1 MTNSLST
8 SLSTSLTNT
17 LTARIRN
24 PVFYYVNVLVLVLF
38 SGLVHAG
45 NRENAEGT
53 EPLKAPIKI
62 HYDKQSIKNSAVNN
76 ATSSSTRPSK
86 MSNGL
91 IKIKNI
97 RLQGDTL
104 FPEYG
109 ITTKFLHDRVN
120 QVYSHMNKKL
130 SINDMNRIADTLTL
144 AYREKGLTFNRAYV
158 VPQEITQST
167 LTIHVLK
174 GTLAAVDIYNNSLY
188 SKEQITA
195 PFAKLMGKVLYE
207 PDVKKAV
214 ASLNQKPGLKIF
226 SFFSLGSKQGEARL
240 NVRVTEE
247 TQHQSEV
254 TVDNK
259 GVDQTGVNRAIF
271 SHTINNPFS
280 LSGRLRGTLLT
291 TDKKDNYFG
300 SLTYSAPISQ
310 TNQLSLSVLRSDFA
324 VSGQFTDLGIKGDL
338 SAATLAWSNQP
349 ANNKQTKLSHNR
361 LASISTKQS
370 NVTSDEFSEFFD
382 EKVDYTM
389 LSGTYQLQ
397 WLGSQQPGTRQPSN
411 QHNLSITPSVSA
423 ITASDNASLPSEFWL
438 LASSYVF
445 MAPIWTQAIPLY
457 HPFSI
462 SFKGQY
468 TSDQL
473 PSSEQY
479 ATTGASANRGFEPGI
494 FSADSAYT
502 ASIEQAINWSFNITE
517 QSQRLTL
524 QPFLFFDYS
533 YGELNS
539 DADLSASFQSMGIG
553 LKAIYN
559 KRANAG
565 ITIGHPL
572 DHNVSSQLNI
582 DQKQAVTYAHFS
594 FGF

>member
-1 MTNSLST
+1 MTNLLST
-8 SLSTSLTNT
+8 LLARLLTS
-17 LTARIRN
+17 RIHAYAF
-24 PVFYYVNVLVLVLF
+24 VFVLF
-38 SGLVHAG
+38 SGLTHA
-45 NRENAEGT
+45 ENGRDT
-53 EPLKAPIKI
+53 EETTSKKASIKI
-62 HYDKQSIKNSAVNN
+62 HYDKQSIKNSTTKSAMGR
-76 ATSSSTRPSK
+76 SPSK

-91 IKIKNI
+91 IEIKNI

-104 FPEYG
+104 FPGYG

-120 QVYSHMNKKL
+120 QVYSHMNQKL
-130 SINDMNRIADTLTL
+130 SINDMNKIADTLTL

-174 GTLAAVDIYNNSLY
+174 GTLSAVDIYNNSLY
-188 SKEQITA
+188 SKEQLTA
-195 PFAKLMGKVLYE
+195 PFAELMGKVLYE
-207 PDVKKAV
+207 PEIKRAV
-214 ASLNQKPGLKIF
+214 SSLNQKPGLKIF
-226 SFFSLGSKQGEARL
+226 SFFSLGSQQGEARL

-254 TVDNK
+254 TIDNK
-259 GVDQTGVNRAIF
+259 GVDQTGVNRLIF
-271 SHTINNPFS
+271 SHTANNPFS
-280 LSGRLRGTLLT
+280 QSGRLRGTLLT
-291 TDKKDNYFG
+291 TDKKENYFG
-300 SLTYSAPISQ
+300 SLAYSAPINQ

-349 ANNKQTKLSHNR
+349 ANNKQTNLSHNR
-361 LASISTKQS
+361 QLSISTKQS

-382 EKVDYTM
+382 EEVDYTM
-389 LSGTYQLQ
+389 LSGTYQLS
-397 WLGSQQPGTRQPSN
+397 WLGNQ
-411 QHNLSITPSVSA
+411 QHNLSLTPSFSA
-423 ITASDNASLPSEFWL
+423 ITATDNASLPSGFWL
-438 LASSYVF
+438 LGSSYVF
-445 MAPIWTQAIPLY
+445 MAPTWTQAIPLY

-462 SFKGQY
+462 SLKGQY

-502 ASIEQAINWSFNITE
+502 ASIEQAINWSFNITDK
-517 QSQRLTL
+517 SQRLTL

-539 DADLSASFQSMGIG
+539 AADLSASFQSVGIG

-559 KRANAG
+559 KRVNAG

-582 DQKQAVTYAHFS
+582 DQEQAVTYAHLSLS
-594 FGF
+594 F